1 MSFPVTWTEVENRL
15 ELSGGT
21 LTGSLSTKNVSIT
34 GNLSVTGS
42 ITGNA
47 SSATKLATA
56 RTIGISGGVTG
67 TATGFNGTANIS
79 IPVTSIDS
87 SYTQSVDGKLKTL
100 HDVLLYTNDAGSV
113 TGTLK
118 ITLPVSWTNTMMT
131 IELYIWNWV
140 DNTSSKYIISG
151 YNYIDDPTWTKTT
164 CIVEGYN
171 LNVRLAHDG
180 SKCCI
185 LIGSTTQTWRY
196 PKVVISKVIC
206 GYTGWNNITKNGW
219 TAEFIT
225 DETSITNIVTPGRN
239 TNFLVNRATRAD
251 YLTTSRTISLTGD
264 ATASGSFNGSANLAL
279 STTLADSGVTA
290 GSYGPTGNATM
301 SFGGTVNVPQIT
313 VDAKGRSTTIVNRAI
328 KLPAAPTTVTGNA
341 GTATKLQT
349 ARTIAISGGA
359 TGTSTSFDGSA
370 NITIPVTA
378 LDVSKATAGTL
389 STARGGTGRTDG
401 KAVALATARTIDGIS
416 FDGSANRIRYG
427 SCSTA
432 AATVEK
438 VVSLTGFT
446 LATGA
451 EVTVRFTVTNT
462 AASPTLNVNGT
473 GAKPIVYRNAA
484 ISAGY
489 LAANRIY
496 KFVYDGAQYEL
507 IGDINTDT
515 NNRVTMTVTTT
526 NAEYPILTAYTAN
539 RTATATEG
547 ARFDAD
553 VKINPSDNSIRA
565 SKINSN
571 LSTGT
576 HVQGAAGNSILN
588 SSVTAGGYV
597 SFLRYPSTN
606 GVFTLSGYQTGL
618 EIDYLTKANVDAGT
632 NTVTK
637 KISLLNEA
645 GNTTFPGTVTAT
657 AFSGPASKLGTDTV
671 GSTSK
676 PIYLNAGTATALSA
690 TVGAANKP
698 IYSNAGTLTACS
710 STVGSA
716 TQPTYLKGGTVTACT
731 SYASATVGN
740 STKWN
745 GAAKTVSTA
754 APSGGANGD
763 IWFQY

>member
-1 MSFPVTWTEVENRL
+1 M
-15 ELSGGT
+15 
-21 LTGSLSTKNVSIT
+21 
-34 GNLSVTGS
+34 
-42 ITGNA
+42 
-47 SSATKLATA
+47 ATA

-131 IELYIWNWV
+131 IELYIWNWA

-171 LNVRLAHDG
+171 INVRLAHDG

-206 GYTGWNNITKNGW
+206 GYNGWNSITKNGW

-225 DETSITNIVTPGRN
+225 DETGITNIVTPGRN

-359 TGTSTSFDGSA
+359 
-370 NITIPVTA
+370 
-378 LDVSKATAGTL
+378 
-389 STARGGTGRTDG
+389 
-401 KAVALATARTIDGIS
+401 
-416 FDGSANRIRYG
+416 
-427 SCSTA
+427 
-432 AATVEK
+432 
-438 VVSLTGFT
+438 
-446 LATGA
+446 
-451 EVTVRFTVTNT
+451 
-462 AASPTLNVNGT
+462 
-473 GAKPIVYRNAA
+473 
-484 ISAGY
+484 
-489 LAANRIY
+489 
-496 KFVYDGAQYEL
+496 
-507 IGDINTDT
+507 
-515 NNRVTMTVTTT
+515 
-526 NAEYPILTAYTAN
+526 
-539 RTATATEG
+539 
-547 ARFDAD
+547 
-553 VKINPSDNSIRA
+553 
-565 SKINSN
+565 
-571 LSTGT
+571 
-576 HVQGAAGNSILN
+576 
-588 SSVTAGGYV
+588 
-597 SFLRYPSTN
+597 
-606 GVFTLSGYQTGL
+606 
-618 EIDYLTKANVDAGT
+618 
-632 NTVTK
+632 
-637 KISLLNEA
+637 
-645 GNTTFPGTVTAT
+645 
-657 AFSGPASKLGTDTV
+657 
-671 GSTSK
+671 
-676 PIYLNAGTATALSA
+676 
-690 TVGAANKP
+690 
-698 IYSNAGTLTACS
+698 
-710 STVGSA
+710 
-716 TQPTYLKGGTVTACT
+716 
-731 SYASATVGN
+731 
-740 STKWN
+740 
-745 GAAKTVSTA
+745 
-754 APSGGANGD
+754 NGD

>member
-1 MSFPVTWTEVENRL
+1 M
-15 ELSGGT
+15 
-21 LTGSLSTKNVSIT
+21 
-34 GNLSVTGS
+34 
-42 ITGNA
+42 
-47 SSATKLATA
+47 ATA

-131 IELYIWNWV
+131 IELYIWNWA

-151 YNYIDDPTWTKTT
+151 YNYTDDSTWTKTT

-171 LNVRLAHDG
+171 INVRLAHDG

-196 PKVVISKVIC
+196 PKIVISKVIC
-206 GYTGWNNITKNGW
+206 GYNGWNSITKNGW

-290 GSYGPTGNATM
+290 GSYGPTAAATLA
-301 SFGGTVNVPQIT
+301 FGGTVNVPQIT
-313 VDAKGRSTTIVNRAI
+313 VDTKGRSTTIVNRAI

-438 VVSLTGFT
+438 IVSLTGFT

-462 AASPTLNVNGT
+462 AASPTLNVNNT

-496 KFVYDGAQYEL
+496 KFVYDGSQYEL

-515 NNRVTMTVTTT
+515 NNKVTMTVTTT
-526 NAEYPILTAYTAN
+526 DTEYPILTTYAGN
-539 RTATATEG
+539 RTTTATEG
-547 ARFDAD
+547 ARFAAN
-553 VKINPSDNSIRA
+553 VKINPSDNSITA

-571 LSTGT
+571 LTTGT
-576 HVQGAAGNSILN
+576 YVQGAAGNSLLN
-588 SSVTAGGYV
+588 SLATAGTYV

-606 GVFTLSGYQTGL
+606 GVFTISGYQSGL

-637 KISLLNEA
+637 KISLLNES

-657 AFSGPASKLGTDTV
+657 AFSGPASKLGTATV

-676 PIYLNAGTATALSA
+676 PIYLSAGTATALSA

-710 STVGSA
+710 STVGST
-716 TQPTYLKGGTVTACT
+716 TQPTYLNGGTVTACT